1 MNKGGYERKRI
12 DDYCELGKNGEAMK
26 SSRVRHKKN
35 TAKRCFF
42 VAGSDSKQR
51 DAALTGAKKSMMKKK
66 RKYPRQGLRETY
78 KKGHGSVTLHP
89 LAQRKV

>member
-12 DDYCELGKNGEAMK
+12 DDYCELGKNGRSAA
-26 SSRVRHKKN
+26 R
-35 TAKRCFF
+35 
-42 VAGSDSKQR
+42 GGQR
-51 DAALTGAKKSMMKKK
+51 DAAPHAAKKSMIEKK
-66 RKYPRQGLRETY
+66 RKFPRQGLRETY